1 LVWLKAPTF
10 MKQMGN
16 YWVDGSG
23 DLKLTY
29 ESGRIGFKGLWSTV
43 LSACAEDHRLC
54 LWMNAQNVTEY
65 FMHPSMT
72 ASADSAEEHGGAT
85 GFARAALLGY
95 LGSLC

>member
-1 LVWLKAPTF
+1 MSVAFTRKRAPTF

-43 LSACAEDHRLC
+43 LLNLGLSGVTSSNAKRIGARQRQTELLSC
-54 LWMNAQNVTEY
+54 L
-65 FMHPSMT
+65 
-72 ASADSAEEHGGAT
+72 G
-85 GFARAALLGY
+85 LLGY
-95 LGSLC
+95 LS